1 MIPVSN
7 NATRSNYA
15 QRDDPPSATLSST
28 GRLTFNHKAA
38 AIFRS
43 FGIDKLY
50 LSYEPSKVPSNE
62 QVISL
67 SDTGEPG
74 IIPYQL
80 TFGHTLHIKS
90 FLNLFSRE
98 AFYYTGKY
106 NVELYI
112 AKEEDTER
120 VKSSVIVKLTK
131 VKGIILGG
139 DSAEK

>member
-7 NATRSNYA
+7 TATRSNYS
-15 QRDDPPSATLSST
+15 QRDEPPSATLATT

-38 AIFRS
+38 QIFQS
-43 FGIDKLY
+43 FGIEKLY
-50 LSYEPSKVPSNE
+50 LSYESKDG
-62 QVISL
+62 QRVISL

-90 FLNLFSRE
+90 FLNLLNQE
-98 AFYYTGKY
+98 AFYWTGKY

-112 AKEEDTER
+112 AEKEDSEKT
-120 VKSSVIVKLTK
+120 KSSVVVKLTK
-131 VKGIILGG
+131 VKIQKGG
-139 DSAEK
+139 DSADK